1 MSIIIKTEFDSA
13 VLDLNKDIFVQSY
26 IENGTSIIEFDSRN
40 RNYKDLLDKKS
51 KIKWDKD
58 AYTVDIKELSTFQN
72 PIAYRFIIARGS
84 YLNSNGKRIYFT
96 PDIEGVSTSQH
107 VSKSLLRLSCYLAI
121 NCGVSLRSIAQIF
134 TYLFLVPITKS
145 SIQRWIDIIGENLP
159 SEDEILKQLV
169 AIKKP
174 EECHIDG
181 YYPMGTDNCVMV
193 VKDENDRILMTHEA
207 ASENKEEAIKFLEKI
222 KTQGVNIKFA
232 FCDYS
237 KSFIEAIKAV
247 YPEAII
253 QADHFHTIKNLWGH
267 LKKSF
272 LKFRRGIKKDSSK
285 IENEFEKVMLEDF
298 AKRLWELRWSFLKKP
313 DNLTEDEKIEIAK
326 LENYD
331 ETNFLSSFRSIIFS
345 LLGLFNN
352 SKSEIEAKEKLEDLR
367 IIIQKTKNNQLLRI
381 PKFLDDHWTE
391 AMQYLI
397 SNNSSAKRAS
407 NSESGMRFLRRLEK
421 SHDGIRTEKSRKN
434 YIKIYQVF
442 SYLKNH
448 DIADF
453 IENPVKSG

>member
-1 MSIIIKTEFDSA
+1 MSIIIKTEFNSA
-13 VLDLNKDIFVQSY
+13 VLDLNKDIFVNSY

-40 RNYKDLLDKKS
+40 RKYKKIFNS
-51 KIKWDKD
+51 STKIKWDKE
-58 AYTVDIKELSTFQN
+58 YTVDVKELSTFQN

-84 YLNSNGKRIYFT
+84 YLNSEGNRTYFT
-96 PDIEGVSTSQH
+96 PELEGVSISQH
-107 VSKSLLRLSCYLAI
+107 VSKSLLRLSCYLAV
-121 NCGVSLRSIAQIF
+121 NCGISLRSIAMIF

-145 SIQRWIDIIGENLP
+145 SIQRWINIIGENLP
-159 SEDEILKQLV
+159 DEDEILRQLV

-207 ASENKEEAIKFLEKI
+207 SSENKDEAIKFLEKI
-222 KTQGVNIKFA
+222 KRQGVNIKFA

-247 YPEAII
+247 YPDAKI
-253 QADHFHTIKNLWGH
+253 QADHFHTVKNLWGH

-272 LKFRRGIKKDSSK
+272 LKFRRGVKKESSNT
-285 IENEFEKVMLEDF
+285 ENEFEKIMFEEF
-298 AKRLWELRWSFLKKP
+298 AKKLWELRWIFLKKP
-313 DNLTEDEKIEIAK
+313 DNLTEDEKIEIKK
-326 LENYD
+326 LESYD
-331 ETNFLSSFRSIIFS
+331 DTKFLNIFRTIISS
-345 LLGLFNN
+345 LLDLFNN
-352 SKSEIEAKEKLEDLR
+352 SKSELEAKKKLEDLR
-367 IIIQKTKNNQLLRI
+367 IIIQTTKNNQLLKI

-397 SNNSSAKRAS
+397 SDNSSAKRAS

-442 SYLKNH
+442 SYLKTK